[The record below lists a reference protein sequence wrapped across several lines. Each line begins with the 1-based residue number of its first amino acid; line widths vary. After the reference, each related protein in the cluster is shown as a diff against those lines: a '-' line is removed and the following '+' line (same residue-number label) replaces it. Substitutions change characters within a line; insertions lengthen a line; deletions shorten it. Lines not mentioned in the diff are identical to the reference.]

1 MRIQIK
7 RGKKENLPNGKL
19 GEPLFVTD
27 EGAEELY
34 IGRGEGKAPLKIANS
49 KDVEAVK
56 SGKVDRADIVDNL
69 ESDDGTKVLSAKQGK
84 ELKVQIDNNKQE
96 VDSQIKDKANK
107 ATIDDIQQQVNNLVL
122 GAVGDGNNAEVVQA
136 RSNYATLNDRIS
148 NKLDISNIRKLKIS
162 NIPKTDGARI
172 SCNNGDILNIP
183 GWSYINLDV
192 SNSKYMLIAT
202 KSLGASDLGCAFYDS
217 TNTYISGIRTGNNI
231 NAKLIIPENAKY
243 FKYGLTDSDWETYKD
258 NYITLC
264 DNITNFN
271 DLNNKVTM
279 LEENDKENQ
288 PELGIMD
295 NKLPYLWHK
304 YGNLYNLNNPVNYSN
319 SREKNSLYV
328 SGEHHTQSGV
338 VSPSFTSYFTIKK
351 SDSITYY
358 TVRNQSGA
366 VCEFND
372 ATISSGDV
380 ICQTNTTNKMVD
392 VIYVDD
398 EKIVISII
406 ETVKAYTINAF
417 SDKNYTIAAE
427 LKIDIDKSSVFY
439 TVYDKNSINYN
450 YKYLSRAE
458 KLNSK
463 IMGKNLF
470 IFSDSQ
476 SSFINVL
483 AQDYGAN
490 VFHITNGGCR
500 MGYVSDTGLGGETGS
515 NNNLWLCNSTRVNNF
530 NNLFLNN
537 TGLKIDYIINFTGG
551 NGPFESI
558 GTADDLKYILSHK
571 KWFGDDS
578 QDDPFDA
585 LSEEDKLRFTSP
597 LCYLASFITINKVF
611 PRAIPVVCD
620 LYNYVGE
627 SYSFTNETWE
637 NLNDLVDVMYN
648 ENAGGKKKSLLLHD
662 LAKMIGAILV
672 KASECGYAY
681 TNIPYYG
688 SDRVHGNFQSATNL
702 AHLIANHISFVPRIE
717 EQYLE

>member
-1 MRIQIK
+1 
-7 RGKKENLPNGKL
+7 
-19 GEPLFVTD
+19 
-27 EGAEELY
+27 
-34 IGRGEGKAPLKIANS
+34 
-49 KDVEAVK
+49 
-56 SGKVDRADIVDNL
+56 
-69 ESDDGTKVLSAKQGK
+69 
-84 ELKVQIDNNKQE
+84 
-96 VDSQIKDKANK
+96 
-107 ATIDDIQQQVNNLVL
+107 
-122 GAVGDGNNAEVVQA
+122 
-136 RSNYATLNDRIS
+136 
-148 NKLDISNIRKLKIS
+148 
-162 NIPKTDGARI
+162 
-172 SCNNGDILNIP
+172 
-183 GWSYINLDV
+183 
-192 SNSKYMLIAT
+192 
-202 KSLGASDLGCAFYDS
+202 
-217 TNTYISGIRTGNNI
+217 
-231 NAKLIIPENAKY
+231 
-243 FKYGLTDSDWETYKD
+243 
-258 NYITLC
+258 
-264 DNITNFN
+264 
-271 DLNNKVTM
+271 
-279 LEENDKENQ
+279 
-288 PELGIMD
+288 
-295 NKLPYLWHK
+295 
-304 YGNLYNLNNPVNYSN
+304 
-319 SREKNSLYV
+319 
-328 SGEHHTQSGV
+328 
-338 VSPSFTSYFTIKK
+338 
-351 SDSITYY
+351 
-358 TVRNQSGA
+358 
-366 VCEFND
+366 
-372 ATISSGDV
+372 
-380 ICQTNTTNKMVD
+380 MVD

-406 ETVKAYTINAF
+406 ETVKAYRINAF
-417 SDKNYTIAAE
+417 SDKNCTITAE

-500 MGYVSDTGLGGETGS
+500 MGYVSDTGLGGETGT
-515 NNNLWLCNSTRVNNF
+515 NNDLWLCNSTRVNNF

-537 TGLKIDYIINFTGG
+537 KDLKMDYIINFTGG
-551 NGPFESI
+551 NGPFENI
-558 GTADDLKYILSHK
+558 GTADELKYILSHK
-571 KWFGDDS
+571 RWFGDNS
-578 QDDPFDA
+578 QDDLFDT
-585 LSEEDKLRFTSP
+585 LSLEDKLRFTSP

-620 LYNYVGE
+620 LYNYVGG

-637 NLNDLVDVMYN
+637 NLNDLVDIMYN